1 MKNQQLKRNMRNQIR
16 ALFIAVSFTLAS
28 TGASH
33 AKSDLISLSKDPV
46 WPTTPTPANNVLYN
60 VSTVGRG
67 GSGLLL
73 VTLTAGN
80 LPPGVTATFSPSVL
94 KFTGNAATLQTSTM
108 TMSCAALTATDC
120 FAFTITATDQR
131 GDSITITNQVTF
143 TPNFVAS
150 RPATLLYDPPTNGIM
165 NLRGLGAG
173 GQTYNVVASPTLI
186 PAVWTPVS
194 TSIADGNGRFYV
206 PPQMTTVY
214 PVRFFR
220 TVSN

>member
-1 MKNQQLKRNMRNQIR
+1 MKDQQLKRNMRNQIR
-16 ALFIAVSFTLAS
+16 ALFTAVSFTLAS

-33 AKSDLISLSKDPV
+33 AMSDLISLSKDPV
-46 WPTTPTPANNVLYN
+46 WPSTPNPANDVAYS

-73 VTLTAGN
+73 VTLTASN

-94 KFTGNAATLQTSTM
+94 KFTGNALIAQTATLTLHCPYLM
-108 TMSCAALTATDC
+108 PTDC
-120 FAFTITATDQR
+120 YAFTITATDQR

-143 TPNFVAS
+143 TANYVAS
-150 RPATLLYDPPTNGIM
+150 RPATLLIDSPTNRTV
-165 NLRGLGAG
+165 NLRGLGAS
-173 GQTYNVVASPTLI
+173 GQTYNTVASPTLI
-186 PAVWTPVS
+186 DPVWTPVS
-194 TSIADGNGRFYV
+194 ISTADGNGRFYI

-220 TVSN
+220 TVQ